1 MKFKAKVLVYLK
13 KSILDAQ
20 GNTTLHALKKIG
32 LAETESL
39 RIGKYFDL
47 TLEASSQAEAEKKV
61 KSMSEQVLANTVM
74 EDFSIEVKTVAEKVG
89 F

>member
-32 LAETESL
+32 FAETESL

-47 TLEASSQAEAEKKV
+47 TLDISSRAEAEKKV
-61 KSMSEQVLANTVM
+61 KAMAEQVLANTVM
-74 EDFSIEVKTVAEKVG
+74 EDFSFELTEVQSHVAV
-89 F
+89 

>member
-1 MKFKAKVLVYLK
+1 MKYKAKVLVYLK

-32 LAETESL
+32 FAETESL

-47 TLEASSQAEAEKKV
+47 TLEAPSKSDAEKKV
-61 KSMSEQVLANTVM
+61 KLMAEQVLANTVM
-74 EDFSIEVKTVAEKVG
+74 EDFSVEVLEAPAHAAV
-89 F
+89 

>member
-32 LAETESL
+32 FKETESL

-47 TLEASSQAEAEKKV
+47 TLEASSQADAEKKV
-61 KSMSEQVLANTVM
+61 KAMSEQVLCNTVM
-74 EDFSIEVKTVAEKVG
+74 EDFTLEVQAL
-89 F
+89 

>member
-20 GNTTLHALKKIG
+20 GNTTLNALKKIG
-32 LAETESL
+32 FAETESL

-47 TLEASSQAEAEKKV
+47 TIEAASQVEAEKKV
-61 KSMSEQVLANTVM
+61 KCMSEQVLANTVM
-74 EDFSIEVKTVAEKVG
+74 EDFSIEVQPALEKASG
-89 F
+89 

>member
-32 LAETESL
+32 FALA
-39 RIGKYFDL
+39 
-47 TLEASSQAEAEKKV
+47 ASRAS
-61 KSMSEQVLANTVM
+61 ANAASDPTRL
-74 EDFSIEVKTVAEKVG
+74 SPYRAGRSKTVAQRGLQCPPFVSAR
-89 F
+89 